1 MMRVRR
7 VLIPLSFQI
16 AVSCDVSRFCSQ
28 RQGMRISPLEWVIV
42 SRLERK
48 GEAPDITYV
57 SGALGS
63 DERKEIRPEQVKLTT
78 FVEFLKGRLKG
89 GQSDGRWCFRSG
101 YFGKGKL
108 KEPQG

>member
-1 MMRVRR
+1 MSRDFVHKTRR
-7 VLIPLSFQI
+7 ENQ
-16 AVSCDVSRFCSQ
+16 
-28 RQGMRISPLEWVIV
+28 SPQVGY
-42 SRLERK
+42 RLEAGAK

-63 DERKEIRPEQVKLTT
+63 DEKGKIRHKQVKLAT